1 MRFTGVLRIFSA
13 YLNRNRL
20 GELLVIKGV
29 ITAPQLR
36 EALSAQKAQ
45 QKPLGRILIEKSLI
59 SQNRLRF
66 ILGQQIMLRTLATMV
81 LCLATLGA
89 TAGKKSRAGS
99 IKDIPPGFSLASSAS
114 SSLSHITSYPALFGT
129 QEKSSSNLTAFTK
142 WTSMFERFELEMKS
156 SSSSLIIQQWH
167 ENLQSMENLPLKE
180 MASRVNSFVN
190 TREYILD
197 SKNWGQSD
205 YWATPIEFMRRGGDC
220 EDFAIAKY
228 AALRALGVPE
238 ERLRMA
244 IVHDTLKDI
253 PHAVLVVYTDQG
265 PYILDNQSET
275 MESAA
280 GAGRYRPIFSIN
292 RLGWWLHTQ
301 PDTGTMLASVQ

>member
-1 MRFTGVLRIFSA
+1 MKFMGILRIFSA
-13 YLNRNRL
+13 YLNRSRL
-20 GELLVIKGV
+20 GELLVIKG
-29 ITAPQLR
+29 IISARDLKS
-36 EALSAQKAQ
+36 ALAVQKAQ
-45 QKPLGRILIEKSLI
+45 QKPLGLVLIEKNLI
-59 SQNRLRF
+59 SRGQLRF
-66 ILGQQIMLRTLATMV
+66 ILGQQIMIRTLATMV
-81 LCLATLGA
+81 LCMATLGA

-99 IKDIPPGFSLASSAS
+99 IKDIPPGFTLASSAGS
-114 SSLSHITSYPALFGT
+114 AISHISSYPALFGT

-142 WTSMFERFELEMKS
+142 WTSMFERFELEMKT
-156 SSSSLIIQQWH
+156 SSSSLVIQQWH
-167 ENLQSMENLPLKE
+167 ENLQSLENLPLKE
-180 MASRVNSFVN
+180 MAARVNSFVN

-253 PHAVLVVYTDQG
+253 PHAVLVVYTDNG
-265 PYILDNQSET
+265 AYVLDNQSET
-275 MESAA
+275 MESASS
-280 GAGRYRPIFSIN
+280 AGRYRPIFSIN

-301 PDTGTMLASVQ
+301 PDAGTMLASVE

>member
-13 YLNRNRL
+13 YLNRSRL
-20 GELLVIKGV
+20 GELLVIKGI

-36 EALSAQKAQ
+36 EALAAQKTQ

-66 ILGQQIMLRTLATMV
+66 ILGQQIMIRTLATMV
-81 LCLATLGA
+81 LCMATLGA

-99 IKDIPPGFSLASSAS
+99 IKDIPPGFSLASSGS
-114 SSLSHITSYPALFGT
+114 YMSNIVSYPSLFGT

-275 MESAA
+275 MESGAS
-280 GAGRYRPIFSIN
+280 AGRYRPIFSIN

-301 PDTGTMLASVQ
+301 PDAGTMLASAQ